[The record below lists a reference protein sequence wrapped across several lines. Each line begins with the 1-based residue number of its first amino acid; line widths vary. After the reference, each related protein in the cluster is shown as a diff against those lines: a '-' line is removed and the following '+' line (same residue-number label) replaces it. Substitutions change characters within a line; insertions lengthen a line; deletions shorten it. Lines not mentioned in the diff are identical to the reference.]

1 MSDLPSLEFLELQEA
16 VAGRYSLE
24 RELGRGGMGIVF
36 LAKDV
41 ALDRP
46 VAIKLLPPELAEQQE
61 LRERFLREAR
71 TAAKLSHPNI
81 IPVFS
86 VEEVGEFVF
95 FVMAYVEGE
104 TLTERIGAKG
114 PLTPSEAVNV
124 LREVSW
130 ALEHAHSQGVVH
142 RDVKPD
148 NIMVE
153 SASGR
158 VLVTD
163 FGIAQVAGVGVD
175 TDFGEMFGTP
185 AYMSP
190 EQSIGESVDHRSDI
204 YSFGLVA
211 FLALAGRHP
220 FEANEPS
227 DYLAHHIRTP
237 APRLVTVAPGV
248 PRTLSA
254 IVERCLKKEPKER
267 IQTGHELADA
277 LGTSLESRR
286 EIPVPVRL
294 FVQQAKKSQE
304 QSHYVAAPLFGLW
317 LSFPLSFV
325 SPILGAASIVG
336 FGGIPF
342 VAAGLR
348 MRRVVKSG
356 YGREDVVQA
365 FQRDLESR
373 DEELRFLFGPDY
385 KNTGK
390 TLRKLAYGALGLAT
404 VTVIGAVSAESY
416 GLLASAGVLALAGGV
431 LGTQSEK
438 RSDRRHRRRFKF
450 WNRRFGK
457 WLFKVVS
464 KGVKAKRQIPTLTNR
479 PTELAVGMAV
489 ESLFESLPKETR
501 ASMED
506 LPEVVAGLEAD
517 AQRMRERIED
527 FNSMLQHAGHDVD
540 VSGEHETAKLEK
552 RSSAAIR
559 IEELRDEAQQRLAE
573 SVAAL
578 ENLRVDLLRL
588 RAGTANLESVTT
600 KLGKARDIAEQVDRL
615 LESQLEV
622 EKLLE

>member
-1 MSDLPSLEFLELQEA
+1 MSDFPSIEFLELQDA

-46 VAIKLLPPELAEQQE
+46 VAIKLLPPDLAEQPD
-61 LRERFLREAR
+61 LRERFKREAR

-104 TLTERIGAKG
+104 TLTERISSKG

-153 SASGR
+153 SSSGR

-185 AYMSP
+185 AFMSP
-190 EQSIGESVDHRSDI
+190 EQSTGDTVDHRSDI

-211 FLALAGRHP
+211 FLTLSGRHP
-220 FEANEPS
+220 FEASEPS
-227 DYLAHHIRTP
+227 EFLAHHISSP
-237 APRLVTVAPGV
+237 APRLTAVAPGV
-248 PRTLSA
+248 PRQLSA
-254 IVERCLKKEPKER
+254 IVEQCLRKQPEER

-277 LGTSLESRR
+277 LGSSMESRR
-286 EIPVPVRL
+286 ELPVPVRL
-294 FVQQAKKSQE
+294 FVQQTKRSQE
-304 QSHYVAAPLFGLW
+304 QSHYVAGPLFGLW
-317 LSFPLSFV
+317 LSFPLSFA
-325 SPILGAASIVG
+325 SPLLGAAAIVG

-348 MRRVVKSG
+348 IRRVVKSG
-356 YGREDVVQA
+356 YGRVDVVQA

-373 DEELRFLFGPDY
+373 DEELRFLFGPNY
-385 KNTGK
+385 KKTGK
-390 TLRKLAYGALGLAT
+390 SLRNFAYGALGLAT
-404 VTVIGAVSAESY
+404 VATIGAISAESY
-416 GLLASAGVLALAGGV
+416 GLLASAGALALAGGV
-431 LGTQSEK
+431 LGSQAEK
-438 RSDRRHRRRFKF
+438 RSDRRQRRRLKF
-450 WNRRFGK
+450 WNKRFGK

-464 KGVKAKRQIPTLTNR
+464 KGVRATKQIPALTNR

-517 AQRMRERIED
+517 AQRMRDRIED
-527 FNSMLQHAGHDVD
+527 FNSMLQHAGPNVEK
-540 VSGEHETAKLEK
+540 SGEHDAMNLEN
-552 RSSAAIR
+552 RSSAAVR
-559 IEELRDEAQQRLAE
+559 IEELRDEARKRLAE

-588 RAGTANLESVTT
+588 RAGTAKLESVTT
-600 KLGKARDIAEQVDRL
+600 KLGKARELADHVDRL
-615 LESQLEV
+615 LEGQLEV
-622 EKLLE
+622 ERLLD

>member
-1 MSDLPSLEFLELQEA
+1 MSDIPSIEFLELQEA

-46 VAIKLLPPELAEQQE
+46 VAIKLLPPELAEQID
-61 LRERFLREAR
+61 LRERFKREAR

-86 VEEVGEFVF
+86 VEEVEEFVF

-104 TLTERIGAKG
+104 TLTERISAKG

-142 RDVKPD
+142 RDVKTD
-148 NIMVE
+148 NIMLE

-185 AYMSP
+185 AFMSP
-190 EQSIGESVDHRSDI
+190 EQSTGETVDHRSDI

-211 FLALAGRHP
+211 FLTLSGRHP

-227 DYLAHHIRTP
+227 EFLAHHISTP
-237 APRLVTVAPGV
+237 APRLTTVAPGV
-248 PRTLSA
+248 PRPLST
-254 IVERCLKKEPKER
+254 IIERCLKKDPDER
-267 IQTGHELADA
+267 VQTGHELADA

-294 FVQQAKKSQE
+294 FVQQAKHSQE
-304 QSHYVAAPLFGLW
+304 RGHHLAAPLFALW
-317 LSFPLSFV
+317 VGFPL
-325 SPILGAASIVG
+325 LGVAPLLGMSVLVGLGVFPFAAV
-336 FGGIPF
+336 
-342 VAAGLR
+342 GLR
-348 MRRVVKSG
+348 VRRVVKSG
-356 YGREDVVQA
+356 YGRADVLQA
-365 FQRDLESR
+365 LERDLEAR
-373 DEELRFLFGPDY
+373 VEELNFLYGSQY
-385 KNTGK
+385 EQTGRR
-390 TLRKLAYGALGLAT
+390 LRNYAYGAL
-404 VTVIGAVSAESY
+404 AVGSASV
-416 GLLASAGVLALAGGV
+416 LLAIATGSLALLVPAGLSALAGGV
-431 LGTQSEK
+431 LGSQAER
-438 RSDRRHRRRFKF
+438 RSTRRQIRRLKF
-450 WNRRFGK
+450 WRKRVGE
-457 WLFKVVS
+457 WLFKVVG
-464 KGVKAKRQIPTLTNR
+464 KGVNVKTQIPSLTSR

-506 LPEVVAGLEAD
+506 LPDVVAGLEAD
-517 AQRMRERIED
+517 AQRMRDRIDEFD
-527 FNSMLQHAGHDVD
+527 SMLQHAGADAAE
-540 VSGEHETAKLEK
+540 SGEDDESDLEK
-552 RSSAAIR
+552 LSSAAVR
-559 IEELRDEAQQRLAE
+559 IEELRDEARRRLAE

-588 RAGTANLESVTT
+588 RAGAVKLERVTT
-600 KLGKARDIAEQVDRL
+600 KLGKARDLAEQVDRL
-615 LESQLEV
+615 LEGQLEV
-622 EKLLE
+622 EKFLE

>member
-1 MSDLPSLEFLELQEA
+1 MSDVPSLEFLELQEA

-46 VAIKLLPPELAEQQE
+46 VAIKLLPPELAEQRD

-86 VEEVGEFVF
+86 VEEVGPFVF

-104 TLTERIGAKG
+104 TLTERIASKG
-114 PLTPSEAVNV
+114 PLTPSEAVTV

-148 NIMVE
+148 NIMLE

-158 VLVTD
+158 ALVTD

-211 FLALAGRHP
+211 FLSLAGQHP
-220 FEANEPS
+220 FEAKEPS
-227 DYLAHHIRTP
+227 DFLAHHIRTP
-237 APRLVTVAPGV
+237 APHLTTVAPGV

-254 IVERCLKKEPKER
+254 IVDSCLKKEPDER
-267 IQTGHELADA
+267 IQTGRELADA
-277 LGTSLESRR
+277 LGSSLENRR

-294 FVQQAKKSQE
+294 FVQQAKHSQE
-304 QSHYVAAPLFGLW
+304 RGHHLVAPLLGIWVGL
-317 LSFPLSFV
+317 PLLIEV
-325 SPILGAASIVG
+325 PPLGAAVLLG
-336 FGGIPF
+336 LGVAPF
-342 VAAGLR
+342 AAVGLR
-348 MRRVVKSG
+348 VRRVVKAG
-356 YGREDVVQA
+356 YGRVDAIYALE
-365 FQRDLESR
+365 RDLESKA
-373 DEELRFLFGPDY
+373 EELRFLYGPNY
-385 KNTGK
+385 EQTGK
-390 TLRKLAYGALGLAT
+390 KLRNFAYGALGAGT
-404 VTVIGAVSAESY
+404 MAVV
-416 GLLASAGVLALAGGV
+416 ASLTTASMAPLMPALIAALAGGI
-431 LGTQSEK
+431 LGFQAERRSARRQK
-438 RSDRRHRRRFKF
+438 RRLEF
-450 WNRRFGK
+450 WRKRVGEWVFE
-457 WLFKVVS
+457 VVA
-464 KGVKAKRQIPTLTNR
+464 KGTSANQQIPSLTNR

-489 ESLFESLPKETR
+489 QNLYESLPKETQ
-501 ASMED
+501 ASLRD
-506 LPEVVAGLEAD
+506 LPEIVEGLEAD

-527 FNSMLQHAGHDVD
+527 FNAMLQHAAPSMAVSDELDVPQ
-540 VSGEHETAKLEK
+540 LEE
-552 RSSAAIR
+552 RSRATVR
-559 IEELRDEAQQRLAE
+559 IEDLRNEARKRLAE

-588 RAGTANLESVTT
+588 RSGTARLESVTT
-600 KLGKARDIAEQVDRL
+600 RLGKARDIAEQVDRL
-615 LESQLEV
+615 LEGQLEV
-622 EKLLE
+622 EELLD